1 MTATDKSPRS
11 LTPHPAQL
19 IAAPSRSIIWIALWV
34 LICLVFTTLVV
45 VIGPAKLWAQDD
57 DYASAKGAGTIL
69 LMPLVSAFIAVI
81 TTVSAVRR
89 RGPYRAQQASPEGQA
104 LQHESDVLVGRK
116 HYVVLHIIGVVL
128 AVIFGLSL
136 AFVALIFAT
145 ERVDLSTAVI
155 LVICLFVVGLPAA
168 QTLSVALR
176 RRAARRRINSQTGND
191 YDLI

>member
-1 MTATDKSPRS
+1 MTAPDKSPRR
-11 LTPHPAQL
+11 LTPHAAQL

-45 VIGPAKLWAQDD
+45 VVGPANLWAQDD

-104 LQHESDVLVGRK
+104 LQHESDVLLGSK
-116 HYVVLHIIGVVL
+116 HYALLHIIGVIL
-128 AVIFGLSL
+128 AVIFGLALVFVSL
-136 AFVALIFAT
+136 GLAT
-145 ERVDLSTAVI
+145 EKVDLSTVVI
-155 LVICLFVVGLPAA
+155 LVICLFIVGLPAA

-176 RRAARRRINSQTGND
+176 RRAARRRINSRTGND